1 MLAAKVLLS
10 STTDSENKNEE
21 TNNIEEINNMKTKKK
36 GSFL

>member
-1 MLAAKVLLS
+1 MLATKVLLG